1 MATAVELAAL
11 GLMGAGTAGLTY
23 LANDV
28 TAGDGEGQG
37 RTLANTAGNLGGGY
51 AGYALGRMSG
61 NPYVQAASTVAGALG
76 GGYISDRVAD
86 IFDSTGG
93 RISPTELLNA
103 HLENDPIAQQAM
115 YQEKI
120 RQARLMEKEMQ
131 RQRMLQYQAQ
141 MAQQQG
147 GV

>member
-1 MATAVELAAL
+1 MYADLPQLALDYGVPLAAVA
-11 GLMGAGTAGLTY
+11 GATLME
-23 LANDV
+23 N
-28 TAGDGEGQG
+28 AGDDRFDRQLVRLG
-37 RTLANTAGNLGGGY
+37 GNLAGG
-51 AGYALGRMSG
+51 ATGYALGAMSG
-61 NPYVQAASTVAGALG
+61 SPYVRAAATTIGALG

-86 IFDSTGG
+86 MVDPTQG
-93 RISPTELLNA
+93 RISATELLNA

-141 MAQQQG
+141 MAQEQG
-147 GV
+147 A

>member
-1 MATAVELAAL
+1 MNYTLPGLALDYGVPLAAVAGATMMENAGDDRLDRQLVRAGGNLAGGAAGYMLGSMGNNPNPYVRAAATAV
-11 GLMGAGTAGLTY
+11 
-23 LANDV
+23 
-28 TAGDGEGQG
+28 
-37 RTLANTAGNLGGGY
+37 
-51 AGYALGRMSG
+51 
-61 NPYVQAASTVAGALG
+61 GALG

-86 IFDSTGG
+86 MVDPTQG

-120 RQARLMEKEMQ
+120 RQARLMQREQQ
-131 RQRMLQYQAQ
+131 RQQMLQYQAQ

-147 GV
+147 A

>member
-1 MATAVELAAL
+1 MYADLPQLAAL
-11 GLMGAGTAGLTY
+11 GLTTAGAY
-23 LANDV
+23 GANALASGGDERWDR
-28 TAGDGEGQG
+28 TAV
-37 RTLANTAGNLGGGY
+37 NTAGNLVGGAAAYRTFGGGIPGFL
-51 AGYALGRMSG
+51 AG
-61 NPYVQAASTVAGALG
+61 TIGALG

-86 IFDSTGG
+86 MVDPTQG
-93 RISPTELLNA
+93 RISPTELLNT

-147 GV
+147 A